1 MSFNIQ
7 NQTFLS
13 LAKQFNFLNDQS
25 EVTEPEDGGSDS
37 KAGPGESNQA
47 GEKDFYG
54 TILELMELQEKIGN
68 LKLIE
73 KQVELRERYSGLTE
87 PSSLSWIVKELSQ
100 VSDNLSYIILNAS
113 KIQLKLANPA
123 ISNSLPL
130 QSELHDPLIDITK
143 LLADIH
149 YSAERY
155 VFSFSSYSLN
165 YLVPGVRVLPAGSVS
180 RTGRGS
186 ARLSTPTNITQR
198 SSWPDSRLPPVKF
211 NFSETGFERIYIR
224 NLKTIKDKIYI

>member
-13 LAKQFNFLNDQS
+13 LAKQFNFLNDQT
-25 EVTEPEDGGSDS
+25 EVTEDGGSIS
-37 KAGPGESNQA
+37 NAGGCNQA
-47 GEKDFYG
+47 GERDFYG

-73 KQVELRERYSGLTE
+73 KQVELRERFSGLTE

-130 QSELHDPLIDITK
+130 HCSLHQPVIQISK

-149 YSAERY
+149 FSADR
-155 VFSFSSYSLN
+155 
-165 YLVPGVRVLPAGSVS
+165 
-180 RTGRGS
+180 
-186 ARLSTPTNITQR
+186 
-198 SSWPDSRLPPVKF
+198 
-211 NFSETGFERIYIR
+211 
-224 NLKTIKDKIYI
+224 